1 MIKKFKFKKLII
13 ALSMISATAVAIPV
27 VFPDVAAKTLDTVTS
42 TFSSSDEE
50 ATPSQEKESSKQT
63 VESSKENKQTKKSS
77 ETTES
82 TNVDQTNQSQETPAV
97 VPEQTAETVAAE
109 TPVVEETAP
118 QTVEPT
124 PVATQPT
131 LQANQLNINGTFIS
145 YANAGQGS
153 GQAVIDGNSN
163 MAATWGGSAVQSG
176 SDGLNTH
183 FIGHN
188 PGIFNVLFGLS
199 GGSVIQVSDSNNQ
212 VTNYTVTGITQ
223 VDDYAM
229 GADGTDY
236 YDQMIGTGGGERIT
250 LQTCINDSINLVVF
264 AQA

>member
-1 MIKKFKFKKLII
+1 MIKKTGFKKLLIG
-13 ALSMISATAVAIPV
+13 LTMISATAVAVPV
-27 VFPDVAAKTLDTVTS
+27 IFPDVAAKTLDTVTS
-42 TFSSSDEE
+42 TFNSSDETE
-50 ATPSQEKESSKQT
+50 NTSQEKADKKQT
-63 VESSKENKQTKKSS
+63 SASSKENKQVKESS
-77 ETTES
+77 EAATSATSE
-82 TNVDQTNQSQETPAV
+82 TNQSQEATVA
-97 VPEQTAETVAAE
+97 PEEADTVAAVE
-109 TPVVEETAP
+109 TPVVEETVP
-118 QTVEPT
+118 QEVEPT
-124 PVATQPT
+124 PIATQPT

-163 MAATWGGSAVQSG
+163 MAATWGGAAVQSG

-188 PGIFNVLFGLS
+188 PGIFNVLFSLT

-223 VDDYAM
+223 VDDYAVS
-229 GADGTDY
+229 ADGTDY

-250 LQTCINDSINLVVF
+250 LQTCINDSTNLIVF